1 MTLRLAPDFALPLEA
16 VTSTFGL
23 LAVRRAGKSN
33 AAAVL
38 AEELFRAKL
47 PFVVIDPKGDWY
59 GLRSS
64 QDGTGSGL
72 PIPIFGGDH
81 GDVPLEA
88 GGGAFLAELIADSRL
103 SCVVDTSAF
112 SEGDKTRFL
121 IDFAERL
128 YRKNREALHV
138 ILEEA
143 DDYIPQRPF
152 REQARCVG
160 AFERLVK
167 RGGFRGLGVTLISQR
182 SAALNKN
189 VLTQVETLIVLRTT
203 SPQDRKAIEG
213 WIEHQGAAKT
223 VLDSLPS
230 LADGEAWVWSP
241 HFLRLTEPRRVHFRR
256 RKTFDSGATPKATER
271 RREPATLADVDLG
284 AIRTKMAA
292 TIERAKAEDPREL
305 RRQVAELKAQLV
317 RASATKPAPP
327 PPAKHVEIPVLTAKQ
342 ITRLEAAI
350 RKADQ
355 AIERLGAVKDGAQ
368 TAISVIVAA
377 AKPIAEELKVLRVGP
392 WAPSVASSTPP
403 DRMALH
409 VAPAAR
415 PETVRALGQV
425 ARAAGRAMGSGSGS
439 SLPIGEARVLT
450 AIAQHHDG
458 VTREQLTVLTG
469 YKRSTRDAYVQRLRE
484 RAALTFDRDR
494 ILATTAGVAALGA
507 DFRLLPTGDALRA
520 YWLDRLPEGERLVL
534 EAIVKGYPDA
544 ADREAISEAT
554 GYKRSTRDAYLQR
567 LRARRLV
574 ETERG
579 CVRASAE
586 LFG

>member
-1 MTLRLAPDFALPLEA
+1 MKLRLAPDFMLPLEA

-64 QDGTGSGL
+64 ADGKGPGL

-88 GGGAFLAELIADSRL
+88 AGGAFLAELIAESRL

-189 VLTQVETLIVLRTT
+189 VLTQVETLLVLRTT

-223 VLDSLPS
+223 VLDSLPGLS
-230 LADGEAWVWSP
+230 DGEAWVWSP
-241 HFLRLTEPRRVHFRR
+241 HFLRLTEPHRIHFRR
-256 RKTFDSGATPKATER
+256 RETFDSGATPKATER
-271 RREPATLADVDLG
+271 HREPATLADVDLG

-305 RRQVAELKAQLV
+305 RRQITDLRAQVLKAQ
-317 RASATKPAPP
+317 ATAATA
-327 PPAKHVEIPVLTAKQ
+327 PPAKPPTRVEIPILTAKHVA
-342 ITRLEAAI
+342 RLEAAI
-350 RKADQ
+350 RTADR
-355 AIERLGAVKDGAQ
+355 AIEKLGTVKDGAQ
-368 TAISVIVAA
+368 AAITALATA
-377 AKPIAEELKVLRVGP
+377 AKPIVDELRALRVGSP
-392 WAPSVASSTPP
+392 GPLSA
-403 DRMALH
+403 RMAAVRTQQAGASVTRILRNPTA
-409 VAPAAR
+409 VMVSRATEPGSRLPA
-415 PETVRALGQV
+415 
-425 ARAAGRAMGSGSGS
+425 
-439 SLPIGEARVLT
+439 GECRILT
-450 AIAQHHDG
+450 AIAQHDEG

-469 YKRSTRDAYVQRLRE
+469 YKRESRRTYLQRLQAAGFIE
-484 RAALTFDRDR
+484 RAGDCYTVTPAGLAGLGETFEP
-494 ILATTAGVAALGA
+494 
-507 DFRLLPTGDALRA
+507 LPTGAALRA
-520 YWLDRLPEGERLVL
+520 YWLAHLGGGERRIL
-534 EAIVKGYPDA
+534 EAVCAVYPQGLDLGA
-544 ADREAISEAT
+544 LSEQT
-554 GYKRSTRDAYLQR
+554 GYARESRRTYLQK

-574 ETERG
+574 EREG
-579 CVRASAE
+579 SLVRASAE